1 VGFSGAGGN
10 EEVGMARM
18 TPSEAMVE
26 TLRAE
31 GVSVVTGIVGSA
43 FMDALD
49 LFPDAGI
56 RFLPVRHEQTA
67 AHMADAHARVTGTPG
82 VCIGQN
88 GPGVTNMVTSIA
100 AAWLGHSPVVIVTP
114 SAGTAAVGLDGFQE
128 VDQMSIFA
136 SVTKWQVRVARP
148 DRMAEAFR
156 TAFRIAV
163 SERGPVQVDVPRDFF
178 YGEGDFEILEPHRYR
193 ASARGPG
200 DDAALDRAAELL
212 AGARRPI
219 VISGMGVIEAEAV
232 EDVRGLAEF
241 LDAPVA
247 TSYLHND
254 AFPDG
259 HELAVGPIGYQGS
272 KAAMRLLS
280 EADVVY
286 AVGTRLSVFGTLP
299 QYEFDYFPRG
309 ARIVH
314 VDIDHRQLGRK
325 WPVEVGVIGDAG
337 AATRAILRRLAGR
350 DGHPARSEERRDRI
364 AEAKRAWEEELASR
378 SSGEGTPISPR
389 RALMEL
395 REALPEDAIVT
406 TDIGNVCSAANAYL
420 RFQQPRKFLAALT
433 FGNCGFAYPA
443 ALGAKLARPGDPVA
457 AVVGDGA
464 WGMSLHEVMT
474 AVEEDLPVVALVF
487 NNQQWG
493 AEKRNQVDFYDNRF
507 VGTNIGHG
515 LGGFDF
521 AAIARAMGAQG
532 IRVTEPGDLA
542 GAYGEAFAA
551 GRPTVLEIMVDPEEL
566 VEPFRRDALQKPVRF
581 LEQYRHLS
589 ADRGA
594 VEVGAA

>member
-1 VGFSGAGGN
+1 
-10 EEVGMARM
+10 MTRM

-31 GVSVVTGIVGSA
+31 GVDVVTGIVGSA

-67 AHMADAHARVTGTPG
+67 AHMADAYGRVTGVPG

-100 AAWLGHSPVVIVTP
+100 AANMGHSPVVIVTP
-114 SAGTAAVGLDGFQE
+114 SAGTSAVGLDGFQE
-128 VDQMSIFA
+128 ADQMSIFA
-136 SVTKWQVRVARP
+136 SVTKGQVRVARP

-156 TAFRIAV
+156 TAFRIAL
-163 SERGPVQVDVPRDFF
+163 SERGPVQVDIPRDFF

-193 ASARGPG
+193 TSKHGAG
-200 DDAALDRAAELL
+200 DEGALDRAAELL
-212 AGARRPI
+212 AGARSPV
-219 VISGMGVIEAEAV
+219 VISGMGAIEAGAID
-232 EDVRGLAEF
+232 DVRQLAEL

-254 AFPDG
+254 AFPDA

-280 EADVVY
+280 EADVVF

-299 QYEFDYFPRG
+299 QYGFDYFPRD
-309 ARIVH
+309 AKIVQ

-325 WPVEVGVIGDAG
+325 WPIEVGVIGDAG
-337 AATRAILRRLAGR
+337 AATRAILARLSAR
-350 DGHPARSEERRDRI
+350 DGQPAPSEEARRRI
-364 AEAKRAWEEELASR
+364 AEAKRAWEDDLASQ
-378 SSGEGTPISPR
+378 SSGTETPIAPR

-395 REALPEDAIVT
+395 RNALPEDAIVT

-443 ALGAKLARPGDPVA
+443 ALGAKLARPQDPVA

-474 AVEEDLPVVALVF
+474 AVEEGLPVAALVF

-507 VGTNIGHG
+507 VGTNIGHDR
-515 LGGFDF
+515 GGFDF
-521 AAIARAMGAQG
+521 AGIARAMGARG
-532 IRVTEPGDLA
+532 VRISEPDELA
-542 GAYGEAFAA
+542 DGYREALAA
-551 GRPTVLEIMVDPEEL
+551 DEPTVLEIMVDPEQL
-566 VEPFRRDALQKPVRF
+566 VEPFRRDALQKPVRH
-581 LEQYRHLS
+581 LEQYRHLA
-589 ADRGA
+589 ADREP
-594 VEVGAA
+594 VEVG

>member
-1 VGFSGAGGN
+1 
-10 EEVGMARM
+10 MTRM

-31 GVSVVTGIVGSA
+31 GVDVVTGIVGSA

-67 AHMADAHARVTGTPG
+67 AHMADAYGRVTGVPG

-100 AAWLGHSPVVIVTP
+100 AANMGHSPVVIVTP
-114 SAGTAAVGLDGFQE
+114 SAGTSAVGLDGFQE
-128 VDQMSIFA
+128 ADQMSIFA
-136 SVTKWQVRVARP
+136 SVTKGQVRVARP

-156 TAFRIAV
+156 TAFRIAL
-163 SERGPVQVDVPRDFF
+163 SERGPVQVDIPRDFF

-193 ASARGPG
+193 TSKHGAG
-200 DDAALDRAAELL
+200 DEGALDRAAELL
-212 AGARRPI
+212 AGARSPV
-219 VISGMGVIEAEAV
+219 VISGMGAIEAGAID
-232 EDVRGLAEF
+232 DVRQLAEL

-254 AFPDG
+254 AFPDA

-280 EADVVY
+280 EADVVF

-299 QYEFDYFPRG
+299 QYGFDYFPRD
-309 ARIVH
+309 AKIVQI
-314 VDIDHRQLGRK
+314 DIDHRQLGRK
-325 WPVEVGVIGDAG
+325 WPIEVGVIGDAG
-337 AATRAILRRLAGR
+337 AATRAILARLSAR
-350 DGHPARSEERRDRI
+350 DGQPAPSEEARRRI
-364 AEAKRAWEEELASR
+364 AEARRAWEDDLASQ
-378 SSGEGTPISPR
+378 SSGTETPIAPR

-395 REALPEDAIVT
+395 RNALPEDAIVT

-443 ALGAKLARPGDPVA
+443 ALGAKLARPQDPVA

-474 AVEEDLPVVALVF
+474 AVEEGLPVAALVF

-507 VGTNIGHG
+507 VGTNIGHDR
-515 LGGFDF
+515 GGFEF
-521 AAIARAMGAQG
+521 AEIARAMGARG
-532 IRVTEPGDLA
+532 IRITEPGELA
-542 GAYGEAFAA
+542 DAYREALAA
-551 GRPTVLEIMVDPEEL
+551 DEPTVLEIMVDPEQL
-566 VEPFRRDALQKPVRF
+566 VEPFRRDALQKPVRH
-581 LEQYRHLS
+581 LEQYRHLA
-589 ADRGA
+589 ADREP
-594 VEVGAA
+594 VEVG

>member
-1 VGFSGAGGN
+1 
-10 EEVGMARM
+10 MTRM

-31 GVSVVTGIVGSA
+31 GVDVVTGIVGSA

-67 AHMADAHARVTGTPG
+67 AHMADAYGRVTGVPG

-100 AAWLGHSPVVIVTP
+100 AANMGHSPVVIVTP
-114 SAGTAAVGLDGFQE
+114 SAGTSAVGLDGFQE
-128 VDQMSIFA
+128 ADQMSIFA
-136 SVTKWQVRVARP
+136 SITKGQIRVARP

-156 TAFRIAV
+156 TAFRIAL

-178 YGEGDFEILEPHRYR
+178 YGEGEFEILEPHRYR
-193 ASARGPG
+193 ASQHGPG
-200 DDAALDRAAELL
+200 DEAALDRAAELL
-212 AGARRPI
+212 AGARTPI
-219 VISGMGVIEAEAV
+219 VMSGMGVIEAGAID
-232 EDVRGLAEF
+232 DVRRVAEL

-254 AFPDG
+254 AFPDA

-280 EADVVY
+280 EADVVF

-299 QYEFDYFPRG
+299 QYGFDYFPPD
-309 ARIVH
+309 AKIVQ

-325 WPVEVGVIGDAG
+325 WPIEVGVIGDAG
-337 AATRAILRRLAGR
+337 AATRAVLARLQAR
-350 DGHPARSEERRDRI
+350 DGQPAQAEERRGRI
-364 AEAKRAWEEELASR
+364 AEAKRAWEDELASQ
-378 SSGEGTPISPR
+378 SSGEETPISPR

-395 REALPEDAIVT
+395 RRALPEDAIVT

-443 ALGAKLARPGDPVA
+443 ALGAKLARPQDPVA

-474 AVEEDLPVVALVF
+474 AVEEELPVAALVF

-507 VGTNIGHG
+507 VGTNIGHDR
-515 LGGFDF
+515 GGFEF
-521 AAIARAMGAQG
+521 AEIARAMGARG
-532 IRVTEPGDLA
+532 IRITEPGELA
-542 GAYGEAFAA
+542 DAYGEAFAA
-551 GRPTVLEIMVDPEEL
+551 GAPTVLEIMVDPEQL
-566 VEPFRRDALQKPVRF
+566 VEPFRRDALQKPVRH
-581 LEQYRHLS
+581 LEQYRHL
-589 ADRGA
+589 AAEREA
-594 VEVGAA
+594 VEVG

>member
-1 VGFSGAGGN
+1 
-10 EEVGMARM
+10 MARM

-31 GVSVVTGIVGSA
+31 GVSVITGIVGSA

-67 AHMADAHARVTGTPG
+67 GHMADAYARVTGTPG

-100 AAWLGHSPVVIVTP
+100 AAQLGHSPVVIVTP

-136 SVTKWQVRVARP
+136 SITKGQVRVARS
-148 DRMAEAFR
+148 DRIAEAFR
-156 TAFRIAV
+156 TAFRIALA
-163 SERGPVQVDVPRDFF
+163 ERGPVQVDIPRDFL
-178 YGEGDFEILEPHRYR
+178 YGDGDFEILEPHSYR
-193 ASARGPG
+193 ASERGPG
-200 DDAALDRAAELL
+200 DEGALDRAAELL
-212 AGARRPI
+212 AAARSPI
-219 VISGMGVIEAEAV
+219 LISGMGVIEAEAID
-232 EDVRGLAEF
+232 DVRQLAEA

-254 AFPDG
+254 AFPAG
-259 HELAVGPIGYQGS
+259 HELGVGPIGYQGS

-299 QYEFDYFPRG
+299 QYGFDYFPRE
-309 ARIVH
+309 AKIVQ

-325 WPVEVGVIGDAG
+325 WPIEVGVIGDAR
-337 AATRAILRRLAGR
+337 AATRAIARRLA
-350 DGHPARSEERRDRI
+350 ARNGQQAPGEDRRSRI
-364 AEAKRAWEEELASR
+364 AEARRDWEEELASR
-378 SSGEGTPISPR
+378 SSSDATPISPR

-395 REALPEDAIVT
+395 REALPEQAIVT
-406 TDIGNVCSAANAYL
+406 TDIGNICSAANAYL
-420 RFQQPRKFLAALT
+420 RFEQPRKFLAALT

-443 ALGAKLARPGDPVA
+443 ALGAKLARPQDPVA

-474 AVEEDLPVVALVF
+474 AVEEDLPVVALVY

-493 AEKRNQVDFYDNRF
+493 AEKRNQIDFYDNRF
-507 VGTNIGHG
+507 VGTNIGHE
-515 LGGFDF
+515 LGGFNF
-521 AAIARAMGAQG
+521 AEIAGAMGAEG
-532 IRVTEPGDLA
+532 IRVTDPADLA
-542 GAYGEAFAA
+542 EAYRDAFAA
-551 GRPTVLEIMVDPEEL
+551 SRPTVLEIMVDPEEL
-566 VEPFRRDALQKPVRF
+566 AEPFRRDALKKPVRH

-589 ADRGA
+589 ADREV
-594 VEVGAA
+594 VEVG

>member
-1 VGFSGAGGN
+1 
-10 EEVGMARM
+10 MTRM

-31 GVSVVTGIVGSA
+31 RVSVITGIVGSA

-67 AHMADAHARVTGTPG
+67 GHMADAYARVTGTPG

-100 AAWLGHSPVVIVTP
+100 AARLGHSPVVIVTP

-136 SVTKWQVRVARP
+136 SITKGQVRVARP
-148 DRMAEAFR
+148 DRIAEAFR
-156 TAFRIAV
+156 TAFRIAL
-163 SERGPVQVDVPRDFF
+163 SERGPVQVDIPRDFF
-178 YGEGDFEILEPHRYR
+178 YGDGDFEILPPHRYR
-193 ASARGPG
+193 ASERGPG
-200 DDAALDRAAELL
+200 DEDALDRGAELL
-212 AGARRPI
+212 AGARSPI
-219 VISGMGVIEAEAV
+219 VVSGMGVIEAAATD
-232 EDVRGLAEF
+232 DVRELAER

-254 AFPDG
+254 AFPAG

-299 QYEFDYFPRG
+299 QYGFDYFPRE
-309 ARIVH
+309 AKIVQ

-325 WPVEVGVIGDAG
+325 WPIEVGVIGDAR
-337 AATRAILRRLAGR
+337 AATRAIVRRLAGR
-350 DGHPARSEERRDRI
+350 DGQPGPVEERRSRI
-364 AEAKRAWEEELASR
+364 RDARRAWEEELASQ
-378 SSGEGTPISPR
+378 SSGDGAPISPR

-395 REALPEDAIVT
+395 REALPEGAIVT
-406 TDIGNVCSAANAYL
+406 TDIGNICSAANAYL
-420 RFQQPRKFLAALT
+420 RFEQPRKFLAALT

-443 ALGAKLARPGDPVA
+443 ALGAKLARPQDPVA

-487 NNQQWG
+487 NNRQWG
-493 AEKRNQVDFYDNRF
+493 AEKRNQIDFYDNRF

-521 AAIARAMGAQG
+521 AGIARSMGAQG
-532 IRVTEPGDLA
+532 VRVTEPGDLA
-542 GAYGEAFAA
+542 EAYRDAFAG
-551 GRPTVLEIMVDPEEL
+551 GRPTVLEVMVDPEEL
-566 VEPFRRDALQKPVRF
+566 VEPFRRDALKKPVRH

-589 ADRGA
+589 AEREV
-594 VEVGAA
+594 VEVG

>member
-1 VGFSGAGGN
+1 
-10 EEVGMARM
+10 MTRM

-31 GVSVVTGIVGSA
+31 GVDVVTGIVGSA

-67 AHMADAHARVTGTPG
+67 AHMADAYGRVTGVPG

-100 AAWLGHSPVVIVTP
+100 AANMGHSPVVIVTP
-114 SAGTAAVGLDGFQE
+114 SAGTSAVGLDGFQE
-128 VDQMSIFA
+128 ADQMSIFA
-136 SVTKWQVRVARP
+136 SITKGQIRVARP

-156 TAFRIAV
+156 TAFRIAL

-178 YGEGDFEILEPHRYR
+178 YGEGEFEILEPHRYR
-193 ASARGPG
+193 ASQHGPG
-200 DDAALDRAAELL
+200 DEAALDRAAELL
-212 AGARRPI
+212 AGARTPI
-219 VISGMGVIEAEAV
+219 VMSGMGVIEAGAID
-232 EDVRGLAEF
+232 DVRRVAEL

-254 AFPDG
+254 AFPDA

-280 EADVVY
+280 EADVVF

-299 QYEFDYFPRG
+299 QYGFDYFPPD
-309 ARIVH
+309 AKIVQ

-325 WPVEVGVIGDAG
+325 WPIEVGVIGDAG
-337 AATRAILRRLAGR
+337 AATRAVLARLQAR
-350 DGHPARSEERRDRI
+350 DGQPAQAEERRGRI
-364 AEAKRAWEEELASR
+364 AEAKRAWEDELASQ
-378 SSGEGTPISPR
+378 SSGEETPISPR

-395 REALPEDAIVT
+395 RRALPEDAIVT

-443 ALGAKLARPGDPVA
+443 ALGAKLARPQDPVA

-474 AVEEDLPVVALVF
+474 AVEEELPVAALVF

-507 VGTNIGHG
+507 VGTNIGHDR
-515 LGGFDF
+515 GGFDF
-521 AAIARAMGAQG
+521 AGIARAMGARG
-532 IRVTEPGDLA
+532 VRISEPDELA
-542 GAYGEAFAA
+542 DGYREALATDE
-551 GRPTVLEIMVDPEEL
+551 PTVLEIMVDPEQL
-566 VEPFRRDALQKPVRF
+566 VEPFRRDALQKPVRH
-581 LEQYRHLS
+581 LEQYRHLA
-589 ADRGA
+589 ADREP
-594 VEVGAA
+594 VEVG

>member
-1 VGFSGAGGN
+1 
-10 EEVGMARM
+10 MARM

-31 GVSVVTGIVGSA
+31 GVDVVTGIVGSA

-67 AHMADAHARVTGTPG
+67 AHMADAYGRVTGVPG

-100 AAWLGHSPVVIVTP
+100 AANMGHSPVVIVTP
-114 SAGTAAVGLDGFQE
+114 SAGTSAVGLDGFQE
-128 VDQMSIFA
+128 ADQMSIFA
-136 SVTKWQVRVARP
+136 SITKGQIRVARP

-156 TAFRIAV
+156 TAFRIAL

-178 YGEGDFEILEPHRYR
+178 YGEGDFEILEPHHYR
-193 ASARGPG
+193 ASQHGPG
-200 DDAALDRAAELL
+200 DEAALDRAAELL
-212 AGARRPI
+212 AGARTPI
-219 VISGMGVIEAEAV
+219 VMSGMGVIEAGAID
-232 EDVRGLAEF
+232 DVRRLAEL

-254 AFPDG
+254 AFPDA

-280 EADVVY
+280 EADVVF

-299 QYEFDYFPRG
+299 QYGFDYFPRD
-309 ARIVH
+309 AKIVQ

-325 WPVEVGVIGDAG
+325 WPIEVGVIGDAG
-337 AATRAILRRLAGR
+337 AATRAVLARLEAR
-350 DGHPARSEERRDRI
+350 DGHPTQSEERRSRI
-364 AEAKRAWEEELASR
+364 AEANRAWQDELASQ
-378 SSGEGTPISPR
+378 SAGDDTPISPR

-395 REALPEDAIVT
+395 RGALPEDAIVT

-443 ALGAKLARPGDPVA
+443 ALGAKLARPQDPVA

-474 AVEEDLPVVALVF
+474 AVEEELPVAALVF

-507 VGTNIGHG
+507 VGTNIGHDR
-515 LGGFDF
+515 GGFEF
-521 AAIARAMGAQG
+521 AEIARAMGARG
-532 IRVTEPGDLA
+532 IRITEPGELA
-542 GAYGEAFAA
+542 DAYREAFAA
-551 GRPTVLEIMVDPEEL
+551 GEPTVLEIMVDPEQL
-566 VEPFRRDALQKPVRF
+566 VEPFRRDALQKPVRH
-581 LEQYRHLS
+581 LEQYRHLA
-589 ADRGA
+589 ADREA
-594 VEVGAA
+594 VEVG

>member
-1 VGFSGAGGN
+1 
-10 EEVGMARM
+10 M

-31 GVSVVTGIVGSA
+31 GVDVVTGIVGSA

-67 AHMADAHARVTGTPG
+67 AHMADAYGRVTGVPG

-100 AAWLGHSPVVIVTP
+100 AANMGHSPVIIVTP
-114 SAGTAAVGLDGFQE
+114 SAGTSAVGLDGFQE
-128 VDQMSIFA
+128 ADQMSIFA
-136 SVTKWQVRVARP
+136 SITKGQVRVARP

-156 TAFRIAV
+156 TAFRIAL

-178 YGEGDFEILEPHRYR
+178 YGEGAFEILEPHRYR
-193 ASARGPG
+193 VSGHGPG
-200 DDAALDRAAELL
+200 DEGALDRAAELL
-212 AGARRPI
+212 AGASNPV
-219 VISGMGVIEAEAV
+219 VISGMGAIEAGAID
-232 EDVRGLAEF
+232 DVRRLAEL
-241 LDAPVA
+241 LDAPVV

-254 AFPDG
+254 AFPDA

-280 EADVVY
+280 EADVVF

-299 QYEFDYFPRG
+299 QYGFDYFPRD
-309 ARIVH
+309 AKIIQI
-314 VDIDHRQLGRK
+314 DIDHRQLGRK
-325 WPVEVGVIGDAG
+325 WPIEVGVIGDAG
-337 AATRAILRRLAGR
+337 AATRVILARLSAR
-350 DGHPARSEERRDRI
+350 DGQPAPSEERRRRI
-364 AEAKRAWEEELASR
+364 AEAKREWEDELASQ
-378 SSGEGTPISPR
+378 SSGTETPIAPR

-395 REALPEDAIVT
+395 RKALPEDAIVT

-443 ALGAKLARPGDPVA
+443 ALGAKVARPQDPVA

-474 AVEEDLPVVALVF
+474 AVEEELPVAALVF

-493 AEKRNQVDFYDNRF
+493 AEKRNQIDFYDNRF
-507 VGTNIGHG
+507 VGTNIGHDR
-515 LGGFDF
+515 GGFDF
-521 AAIARAMGAQG
+521 AQIARSMGARG
-532 IRVTEPGDLA
+532 IRITEPGELA
-542 GAYGEAFAA
+542 DGYREAFAA
-551 GRPTVLEIMVDPEEL
+551 GEPTVLEIMVDPEQL
-566 VEPFRRDALQKPVRF
+566 VEPFRRDALQQPVRH
-581 LEQYRHLS
+581 LEQYRHLA
-589 ADRGA
+589 ADREA
-594 VEVGAA
+594 VEVG

>member
-1 VGFSGAGGN
+1 
-10 EEVGMARM
+10 MARM

-67 AHMADAHARVTGTPG
+67 AHMADAYARVTGTPG

-88 GPGVTNMVTSIA
+88 GPGITNMVTSIA
-100 AAWLGHSPVVIVTP
+100 AARLGHSPVVVVTP
-114 SAGTAAVGLDGFQE
+114 SAGTSAVGLDGFQE
-128 VDQMSIFA
+128 VDQTAIFA
-136 SVTKWQVRVARP
+136 AITTGQVRVARP
-148 DRMAEAFR
+148 DRIAEAFR
-156 TAFRIAV
+156 TAFRIALA
-163 SERGPVQVDVPRDFF
+163 ERGPVQVDVPRDFF

-193 ASARGPG
+193 ASDRGPG
-200 DDAALDRAAELL
+200 DERALDRAAELL
-212 AGARRPI
+212 AGARSPI
-219 VISGMGVIEAEAV
+219 VISGMGAIEAGAV
-232 EDVRGLAEF
+232 DDVRRLAET

-272 KAAMRLLS
+272 KAAMQLLS

-299 QYEFDYFPRG
+299 QYGFDYFPRD
-309 ARIVH
+309 AKIVQ

-325 WPVEVGVIGDAG
+325 WPIEVGVIGDAG
-337 AATRAILRRLAGR
+337 AATRAILRRLADR
-350 DGHPARSEERRDRI
+350 DGGTARAGEPRGRI
-364 AEAKRAWEEELASR
+364 AEAKRAWEYELASR

-395 REALPEDAIVT
+395 RDALPEDAIVT

-420 RFQQPRKFLAALT
+420 RFEQQRKFLAALT

-507 VGTNIGHG
+507 VGTNIGHE

-521 AAIARAMGAQG
+521 AGIARAMGAEG
-532 IRVTEPGDLA
+532 IRIAEPGGLA
-542 GAYGEAFAA
+542 DAYRDAFAS

-581 LEQYRHLS
+581 LERYRHLS
-589 ADRGA
+589 SDREV
-594 VEVGAA
+594 VEVG

>member
-1 VGFSGAGGN
+1 
-10 EEVGMARM
+10 MARM

-31 GVSVVTGIVGSA
+31 GVDVVTGIVGSA

-67 AHMADAHARVTGTPG
+67 AHMADAYGRVTGVPG

-100 AAWLGHSPVVIVTP
+100 AANMGHSPVVIVTP
-114 SAGTAAVGLDGFQE
+114 SAGTSAVGLDGFQE
-128 VDQMSIFA
+128 ADQMSIFA
-136 SVTKWQVRVARP
+136 SITKGQIRVARP

-156 TAFRIAV
+156 TAFRIAL

-178 YGEGDFEILEPHRYR
+178 YGEGDFEILEPHHYR
-193 ASARGPG
+193 ASQHGPG
-200 DDAALDRAAELL
+200 DEAALDRAAELL
-212 AGARRPI
+212 AGARTPI
-219 VISGMGVIEAEAV
+219 VMSGMGVIEAGAID
-232 EDVRGLAEF
+232 DVRRLAEL

-254 AFPDG
+254 AFPDA

-280 EADVVY
+280 EADVVF

-299 QYEFDYFPRG
+299 QYGFDYFPRD
-309 ARIVH
+309 AKIVQ

-325 WPVEVGVIGDAG
+325 WPIEVGVIGDAG
-337 AATRAILRRLAGR
+337 AATRAVLARLEAR
-350 DGHPARSEERRDRI
+350 DGHPTQSEERRSRI
-364 AEAKRAWEEELASR
+364 AEANRAWEDELASQ
-378 SSGEGTPISPR
+378 SAGEDTPISPR

-395 REALPEDAIVT
+395 RGALPEDAIVT

-443 ALGAKLARPGDPVA
+443 ALGAKLARPQDPVA

-474 AVEEDLPVVALVF
+474 AVEEELPVAALVF

-507 VGTNIGHG
+507 VGTNIGHDR
-515 LGGFDF
+515 GGFEF
-521 AAIARAMGAQG
+521 AEIARAMGARG
-532 IRVTEPGDLA
+532 IRITEPGELA
-542 GAYGEAFAA
+542 DAYREAFAA
-551 GRPTVLEIMVDPEEL
+551 GEPTVLEIMVDPEQL
-566 VEPFRRDALQKPVRF
+566 VEPFRRDALQKPVRH
-581 LEQYRHLS
+581 LEQYRHLA
-589 ADRGA
+589 ADREA
-594 VEVGAA
+594 VEVG

>member
-1 VGFSGAGGN
+1 
-10 EEVGMARM
+10 M

-31 GVSVVTGIVGSA
+31 GVGVVTGIVGSA

-67 AHMADAHARVTGTPG
+67 AHMADAYGRVTGVPG

-100 AAWLGHSPVVIVTP
+100 AANMGHSPVVIVTP
-114 SAGTAAVGLDGFQE
+114 SAGTSAVGLDGFQE
-128 VDQMSIFA
+128 ADQMSIFA
-136 SVTKWQVRVARP
+136 SITKGQVRVASP

-156 TAFRIAV
+156 TAFRIAIA
-163 SERGPVQVDVPRDFF
+163 ERGPVQVDIPRDFF

-193 ASARGPG
+193 ASDHGAG
-200 DDAALDRAAELL
+200 DEGALDRAAELL
-212 AGARRPI
+212 AGARSPV
-219 VISGMGVIEAEAV
+219 VISGMGAIDAGAID
-232 EDVRGLAEF
+232 DVRRLAEL

-254 AFPDG
+254 AFPDA
-259 HELAVGPIGYQGS
+259 HELAAGPIGYQGS

-280 EADVVY
+280 EADVVF

-299 QYEFDYFPRG
+299 QYGFDYFPRE
-309 ARIVH
+309 AKIVQ

-325 WPVEVGVIGDAG
+325 WPIEVGVIGDAG
-337 AATRAILRRLAGR
+337 AATRAILARLTAR
-350 DGHPARSEERRDRI
+350 DGQPAPSEERRGRI
-364 AEAKRAWEEELASR
+364 AEAKREWEDELASQ
-378 SSGEGTPISPR
+378 SSSEDTPISPR

-395 REALPEDAIVT
+395 RKALPEDAIVT

-443 ALGAKLARPGDPVA
+443 ALGAKLARPQVPVA

-474 AVEEDLPVVALVF
+474 AVEEELPVAALVF

-493 AEKRNQVDFYDNRF
+493 AEKRNQIDFYDNRF
-507 VGTNIGHG
+507 VGTNIGHDR
-515 LGGFDF
+515 GGFDF
-521 AAIARAMGAQG
+521 AEIATAMGARG
-532 IRVTEPGDLA
+532 IRISDPGDLA
-542 GAYGEAFAA
+542 DGYREALAA
-551 GRPTVLEIMVDPEEL
+551 GEPTVLEIMVDPEQL
-566 VEPFRRDALQKPVRF
+566 VEPFRRDALKKPVRH
-581 LEQYRHLS
+581 LEQYAHL
-589 ADRGA
+589 AAEREA
-594 VEVGAA
+594 VEVG

>member
-1 VGFSGAGGN
+1 
-10 EEVGMARM
+10 MARM

-31 GVSVVTGIVGSA
+31 RVSVVTGIVGSA

-67 AHMADAHARVTGTPG
+67 GHMADAHARVTGTPG

-100 AAWLGHSPVVIVTP
+100 AAQLGHSPVVIVTP

-128 VDQMSIFA
+128 VDQMAIFA
-136 SVTKWQVRVARP
+136 SITKGQVRVARP
-148 DRMAEAFR
+148 DRIAEAFR

-178 YGEGDFEILEPHRYR
+178 YGEADFEILEPHRYR
-193 ASARGPG
+193 AAARGAG
-200 DDAALDRAAELL
+200 DESALDRAAELL
-212 AGARRPI
+212 AAARRPI

-232 EDVRGLAEF
+232 EDVRQLAEL

-254 AFPDG
+254 AFPNA

-272 KAAMRLLS
+272 RAAMRLLS

-299 QYEFDYFPRG
+299 QYGFDYFPRD
-309 ARIVH
+309 ARIVQ

-325 WPVEVGVIGDAG
+325 WPIEVGVIGDAR
-337 AATRAILRRLAGR
+337 AATRAILRRLAVR
-350 DGHPARSEERRDRI
+350 DGRPAEAEERRSRI
-364 AEAKRAWEEELASR
+364 EDAKRAWEEELASR

-420 RFQQPRKFLAALT
+420 RFERPRKFLAALT

-443 ALGAKLARPGDPVA
+443 ALGAKLARPQDPVA
-457 AVVGDGA
+457 AIVGDGA

-474 AVEEDLPVVALVF
+474 AVEEDLPVAALVF

-521 AAIARAMGAQG
+521 AGIARAMGANG
-532 IRVTEPGDLA
+532 IRITEPGDLA
-542 GAYGEAFAA
+542 DAYREAFAS
-551 GRPTVLEIMVDPEEL
+551 GRPTVLEIMIDPEEL

-589 ADRGA
+589 ADREV
-594 VEVGAA
+594 VEVGSA

>member
-1 VGFSGAGGN
+1 
-10 EEVGMARM
+10 MTRM

-31 GVSVVTGIVGSA
+31 GVDVVTGIVGSA

-67 AHMADAHARVTGTPG
+67 AHMADAYGRVTGVPG

-100 AAWLGHSPVVIVTP
+100 AANMGHSPVVIVTP
-114 SAGTAAVGLDGFQE
+114 SAGTSAVGLDGFQE
-128 VDQMSIFA
+128 ADQMSIFA
-136 SVTKWQVRVARP
+136 SVTKGQVRVARP

-156 TAFRIAV
+156 TAFRIAL
-163 SERGPVQVDVPRDFF
+163 SERGPVQVDIPRDFF

-193 ASARGPG
+193 TSKHGAG
-200 DDAALDRAAELL
+200 DEGALDRAAELL
-212 AGARRPI
+212 AGARSPV
-219 VISGMGVIEAEAV
+219 VISGMGAIEAGAID
-232 EDVRGLAEF
+232 DVRQLAEL

-254 AFPDG
+254 AFPDA

-280 EADVVY
+280 EADVVF

-299 QYEFDYFPRG
+299 QYGFDYFPRD
-309 ARIVH
+309 AKIVQI
-314 VDIDHRQLGRK
+314 DIDHRQLGRK
-325 WPVEVGVIGDAG
+325 WPIEVGVIGDAG
-337 AATRAILRRLAGR
+337 AATRAILARLSAR
-350 DGHPARSEERRDRI
+350 DGQPAPSEEARRRI
-364 AEAKRAWEEELASR
+364 AEAKRAWEDDLASQ
-378 SSGEGTPISPR
+378 SSGTETPIAPR

-395 REALPEDAIVT
+395 RNALPEDAIVT

-443 ALGAKLARPGDPVA
+443 ALGAKLARPQDPVA

-474 AVEEDLPVVALVF
+474 AVEEGLPVAALVF

-507 VGTNIGHG
+507 VGTNIGHDR
-515 LGGFDF
+515 GGFEF
-521 AAIARAMGAQG
+521 AEIARAMGARG
-532 IRVTEPGDLA
+532 IRITEPGELA
-542 GAYGEAFAA
+542 DAYREVFAA
-551 GRPTVLEIMVDPEEL
+551 GEPTVLEIMVDPEQL
-566 VEPFRRDALQKPVRF
+566 VEPFRRDALQKPVRH
-581 LEQYRHLS
+581 LEQYRHL
-589 ADRGA
+589 AAEREA
-594 VEVGAA
+594 VEVG

>member
-1 VGFSGAGGN
+1 
-10 EEVGMARM
+10 MARM

-31 GVSVVTGIVGSA
+31 RVSVVTGIVGSA

-67 AHMADAHARVTGTPG
+67 GHMADAYARVTGTPG

-100 AAWLGHSPVVIVTP
+100 AAQLGHSPVVIVTP

-128 VDQMSIFA
+128 VDQMAIFA
-136 SVTKWQVRVARP
+136 SITKGQVRVARP
-148 DRMAEAFR
+148 DRIAEAFR

-178 YGEGDFEILEPHRYR
+178 YGEADFEILEPHRYR
-193 ASARGPG
+193 AAARGAG
-200 DDAALDRAAELL
+200 DESALDRAAELL
-212 AGARRPI
+212 AAARRPI

-232 EDVRGLAEF
+232 EDVRQLAEL

-254 AFPDG
+254 AFPNA

-272 KAAMRLLS
+272 RAAMRLLS

-299 QYEFDYFPRG
+299 QYGFDYFPRD
-309 ARIVH
+309 ARIVQ

-325 WPVEVGVIGDAG
+325 WPIEVGVIGDAR
-337 AATRAILRRLAGR
+337 AATRAILRRLAVR
-350 DGHPARSEERRDRI
+350 DGRPAEAEERRSRI
-364 AEAKRAWEEELASR
+364 EDAKRAWEEELASR

-420 RFQQPRKFLAALT
+420 RFERPRKFLAALT

-443 ALGAKLARPGDPVA
+443 ALGAKLARPQDPVA
-457 AVVGDGA
+457 AIVGDGA

-474 AVEEDLPVVALVF
+474 AVEEDLPVAALVF

-521 AAIARAMGAQG
+521 AGIARAMGANG
-532 IRVTEPGDLA
+532 IRITEPGDLA
-542 GAYGEAFAA
+542 DAYREAFAS
-551 GRPTVLEIMVDPEEL
+551 GRPTVLEIMIDPEEL

-589 ADRGA
+589 ADREV
-594 VEVGAA
+594 VEVGSA